1 MITVELEKLML
12 WREIQKA
19 ARELI
24 AMGAGD
30 VRFERKITEKELTD
44 DEDQNEVSDI

>member
-1 MITVELEKLML
+1 MIAVELEKLML
-12 WREIQKA
+12 WREIQKV

-30 VRFERKITEKELTD
+30 VRFERFVEDKEEKSD
-44 DEDQNEVSDI
+44 DIGGV

>member
-30 VRFERKITEKELTD
+30 VRLERFVEDKEEKSD
-44 DEDQNEVSDI
+44 DIGGV

>member
-1 MITVELEKLML
+1 MISVELEKLML
-12 WREIQKA
+12 WREIQKV

-30 VRFERKITEKELTD
+30 VRLEREITDRDVK
-44 DEDQNEVSDI
+44 DE